1 MISNNPIF
9 GKYATPYGAY
19 HFDLIKEEH
28 YREAF
33 AIAIAEKRA
42 EIEQIIHSTE
52 EPTFANTILALELC
66 GKKLEQV
73 SGIFFN
79 LLHAHSSDTLIAISE
94 EIVPQ
99 LSELSTYILLSE
111 TLFRRIAIV
120 YDMRHELGLE
130 EEEMRLLVNCY
141 EGFAENGA
149 LLDEAS
155 KARLRELSQEL
166 SQASL
171 VFGQNNLKDQK
182 RYKLHL
188 TREDDVRGLPES
200 ILRLAREAAEKEGYD
215 GGWLF
220 NLSAPSYFPFM
231 QYCESS
237 EWREEMYRA
246 KAKVGSAGDEFDNKA
261 HILTLVNGRLEE
273 AKLLGYPTF
282 AHYALH
288 RRMAKSPDKVYELLD
303 HLLRAYK
310 PTAERE
316 VLKIEKFAQET
327 LGEDYHFKPWDWS
340 YWAEKY
346 KQKYYDL
353 DDETLRP
360 YFELSRVIDA
370 VFTLA
375 TRLYDISFKERTDIP
390 VYHPDVRVYETLDEN
405 GSYLGLLYTDFYPR
419 DSKRSGAWMSGLQ
432 DQYREQDGR
441 DHRPHILL
449 VMNFTPPTT
458 DGISLLTAGEVNTFL
473 HEFGHALHGMFSKC
487 RFSSLSGTGVSRD
500 FVELPSQIMENWLS
514 EPEWLK
520 SFARH
525 YQTNE
530 ELPEELIERMQ
541 RAKHFLTG
549 YATCRQLSF
558 AYLDMAWHS
567 ITEPLE
573 AESNVA
579 EFEDRAWSKA
589 LVIPSIEQRKH
600 AMSCSFAHIF
610 SGGYSAGYYGYKW
623 SEVLDAD
630 AFAEFKKHGIFSREV
645 AGRFRAHILS
655 QGDKREPMDLYKAF
669 KGCEPTIDALL
680 DRDGVLDREMF

>member
-9 GKYATPYGAY
+9 ATYATPYGAY
-19 HFDLIKEEH
+19 PFDLIKEEH

-33 AIAIAEKRA
+33 AIAIAEKRS
-42 EIEQIIHSTE
+42 EIDRIIHSHE
-52 EPTFANTILALELC
+52 EPSFSNTILALELC

-79 LLHAHSSDTLIAISE
+79 LLHAHSSEGLMEISE

-111 TLFRRIAIV
+111 DLFKRIAIV
-120 YDMRHELGLE
+120 YDMRHELGLS

-149 LLDEAS
+149 LLDEVS

-182 RYKLHL
+182 RFKLHL
-188 TREDDVRGLPES
+188 TREEDVRGLPES
-200 ILRLAREAAEKEGYD
+200 SLRLASEAAAKENYD

-231 QYCESS
+231 QYCQSA
-237 EWREEMYRA
+237 EWREVMYRA
-246 KAKVGSAGDEFDNKA
+246 KAKVGSAGDEFDNRA

-273 AKLLGYPTF
+273 AKLLGYSTF

-288 RRMAKSPDKVYELLD
+288 KRMAKSPNKVYELLD
-303 HLLRAYK
+303 QLLDAYK

-316 VLKIEKFAQET
+316 VLEIEHFAQEA
-327 LGEDYHFKPWDWS
+327 LGEDYRLKPWDWS
-340 YWAEKY
+340 YWAEQY

-353 DDETLRP
+353 DDEMLRP

-370 VFTLA
+370 VFALA
-375 TRLYDISFKERTDIP
+375 TRLYGISFKERTDIP
-390 VYHPDVRVYETLDEN
+390 VYHPDVRVYETLDED

-432 DQYREQDGR
+432 DQYHEEDGR

-449 VMNFTPPTT
+449 VMNFTPPTP

-473 HEFGHALHGMFSKC
+473 HEFGHALHGMLSKC
-487 RFSSLSGTGVSRD
+487 RFSSLSGTGVARD
-500 FVELPSQIMENWLS
+500 FVELPSQIMENWLA
-514 EPEWLK
+514 EPEWFK

-530 ELPEELIERMQ
+530 ELPDELIVRMQ

-558 AYLDMAWHS
+558 GYLDMAWHS

-573 AESNVA
+573 VGTNVA
-579 EFEDRAWSKA
+579 EFEDQAWRKA
-589 LVIPSIEQRKH
+589 LVIPTVEPRKY
-600 AMSCSFAHIF
+600 AMSCSFSHIF

-645 AGRFRAHILS
+645 ADRFRAHILS
-655 QGDKREPMDLYKAF
+655 QGDKREPMELYKAF
-669 KGCEPTIDALL
+669 KGGEPTIDALL
-680 DRDGVLDREMF
+680 ERDGVR